1 MREEKWDL
9 RGYLGDKE
17 FYKNVVRIAV
27 PVSLQQLITVG
38 INLMDTIM
46 LSSMGDAQLSASALA
61 GQFINLFQIFCM
73 GIGMGASVLTSR
85 FWGMQDKE
93 GLRKAITIML
103 RICLAFAAM
112 FTLATLISPQM
123 VMRIYTSEKVTVDYG
138 VLYLRWLLPTY
149 FCMGL
154 SLTCT
159 IVLRSVSQVKLP
171 LFCSILA
178 FFINIFFNWVF
189 IFGHL
194 GAPRMEIAGAAL
206 GTLIARIFEF
216 CFICGYF
223 FFRDSRISYR
233 LRHLLLP
240 CRSLVGEY
248 MRISIPVLISDSLLA
263 LGNNAVAMAWAGSAA
278 PLWQPTPSP
287 PWSSS

>member
-1 MREEKWDL
+1 MSEGKWDL

-17 FYKNVVRIAV
+17 FYKNVVHIAV

-103 RICLAFAAM
+103 RICLAFAAV

-194 GAPRMEIAGAAL
+194 GHPGWRLPAL
-206 GTLIARIFEF
+206 HWER
-216 CFICGYF
+216 
-223 FFRDSRISYR
+223 
-233 LRHLLLP
+233 
-240 CRSLVGEY
+240 
-248 MRISIPVLISDSLLA
+248 
-263 LGNNAVAMAWAGSAA
+263 
-278 PLWQPTPSP
+278 
-287 PWSSS
+287 